1 MIEGSGSV
9 RYLVLTDTAP
19 DPRGP
24 KTHGSYRS
32 GPETLATRYT
42 VSNLEHLSGDPPVG
56 DQVWMGLTVL
66 TQHFTPQDCRQLG
79 QGLQVAHLN
88 NVYLSA
94 GFRIRRYSFDTD
106 PYPAFYA
113 EYRSGSNPDPGF

>member
-1 MIEGSGSV
+1 M
-9 RYLVLTDTAP
+9 DP
-19 DPRGP
+19 DPGVP
-24 KTHGSYRS
+24 KHTDPKDPDSQHC
-32 GPETLATRYT
+32 YT

-88 NVYLSA
+88 KVYLSA

-106 PYPAFYA
+106 PYPAF
-113 EYRSGSNPDPGF
+113 